1 MIVEILYFEGCPNH
15 EPTRQLVERVSAA
28 LGVSPEIRMVEVP
41 DIEAAERLRFLGS
54 PSVRVQGHD
63 VEPGADDREQ
73 FVLAC
78 RVYRLDSGTSGR
90 PDADWLR
97 DALSRTGEQFSHA
110 SFDRRRASAKIDGV
124 RETL

>member
-15 EPTRQLVERVSAA
+15 EPTRQLVERVSAT

-41 DIEAAERLRFLGS
+41 DIEAAQRLRFLGS
-54 PSVRVQGHD
+54 PSVRVRGHD
-63 VEPGADDREQ
+63 VEPGADDRRQ

-90 PDADWLR
+90 PDEAWLR
-97 DALSRTGEQFSHA
+97 AALSSTGDQFSPQGGEQ
-110 SFDRRRASAKIDGV
+110 RRELPARVSKN
-124 RETL
+124 